1 MIYTGTDGLPLKY
14 FVATIHVDIDDKR
27 YGYGVVGWGVIYMQ
41 DSATTYGHGVFWSY
55 DTAAGAART
64 TRPIVY
70 LDKNIDIFYDEET
83 GIYSIAK
90 E

>member
-1 MIYTGTDGLPLKY
+1 MPLKY
-14 FVATIHVDIDDKR
+14 FVATTHVDIDDTR
-27 YGYGVVGWGVIYMQ
+27 FGY
-41 DSATTYGHGVFWSY
+41 GVFWSY

-83 GIYSIAK
+83 GIYRVTK